1 MSAEQQTH
9 IEIPTIDK
17 WPLELPA
24 LPPSVPV
31 ATPDPGM
38 GTIDRLAAS
47 VIPKLINKL
56 NQAEWRVTRLEKA
69 CEYLMRGVDAA
80 IRNDASLQQ
89 WMEQAAAIINR
100 HEAALQTPVPAA
112 PKKSR
117 SRKKTPALADYA
129 DYDPDKDVY
138 VPKQVAGIDIDGEL
152 LDQVEELGTDAGLH
166 YPAEVLDYVDKLSD
180 KMREAIRKQFPA
192 PTMPF

>member
-1 MSAEQQTH
+1 M
-9 IEIPTIDK
+9 EIPTIDK
-17 WPLELPA
+17 WELQLPEPPA
-24 LPPSVPV
+24 AISVMTPPPDASTLAGAV
-31 ATPDPGM
+31 A
-38 GTIDRLAAS
+38 RLSHS
-47 VIPKLINKL
+47 VIPKLINKVNYL
-56 NQAEWRVTRLEKA
+56 EWRATRAEKA

-80 IRNDASLQQ
+80 LRNDVSLQQ

-100 HEAALQTPVPAA
+100 HEAALQTPAPAPAPAA

-138 VPKQVAGIDIDGEL
+138 VPKQVAGIDVDGEL
-152 LDQVEELGTDAGLH
+152 LDKVEELGTDAGLH

-180 KMREAIRKQFPA
+180 KMREAIRAKFPA
-192 PTMPF
+192 LPF